1 MKTLTAT
8 YKGGRVIELSEE
20 IMLPKDTAVLVIV
33 TEAEED
39 ETQMKLELR
48 KAAELAFAT
57 LWDNDEDEVWNEYL
71 QTA

>member
-8 YKGGRVIELSEE
+8 YKGGRIIELAEE
-20 IMLPKDTAVLVIV
+20 ITLPKDTAVIVII
-33 TEAEED
+33 ADED
-39 ETQMKLELR
+39 DERQLMLELR
-48 KAAELAFAT
+48 QAAEMTFAK